1 MGCRQAVRQ
10 RTLTPSLRRF
20 ESFQPSIYLPEKAR
34 GDFFIEVFMK
44 EVMTMRKYGILAI
57 ILSVTLS
64 ITACTGTAGEPG
76 LPEAVSEAAP
86 SETPEAA
93 KEKETEEKSE
103 AVTEEASGAASKAGE
118 ETGKTET
125 KYPDR
130 EYADKTDA
138 SLSSTEY
145 TRTRGEDAK
154 SGDNVDTSIY
164 REKGNIVKIK
174 TEDYGSD
181 GLITDEY
188 YYNGDK
194 VVYMKQH
201 KTDIYGIGS
210 TYDEADLS
218 DIKADYTAGILEKAE
233 KALAEAKKNKGN
245 AVLYGY
251 AGDEQ
256 GGVLQNVTVTLRNV
270 AGDYNAEAVT
280 DGDGYYS
287 FEVPQKED
295 TYNLTYTYG
304 SYAVSS
310 LNDVH
315 IIPGTPEYSL
325 GKVYVA
331 PEGQGVHDTDVYLL
345 NPNTRSPEKLKDG
358 EYLAVISAEDPG
370 MRLRLVNTDDQ
381 STETGNQLKF
391 DPSKSK
397 AGYAVFVEDGTYLGK
412 DDMAGT
418 IGRTYVNVTIFDKDG
433 IKAAF
438 LEPAGRLGTLWKVC
452 TTDKTAGISQ
462 SGMLYSDS
470 NGWIGK

>member
-1 MGCRQAVRQ
+1 
-10 RTLTPSLRRF
+10 
-20 ESFQPSIYLPEKAR
+20 
-34 GDFFIEVFMK
+34 
-44 EVMTMRKYGILAI
+44 MRKYRLLAI
-57 ILSVTLS
+57 ILSAAFA
-64 ITACTGTAGEPG
+64 ITACTNTVNEPG
-76 LPEAVSEAAP
+76 LPAAQSEEAVSDEATETA
-86 SETPEAA
+86 SEDN
-93 KEKETEEKSE
+93 KEKTEPGS
-103 AVTEEASGAASKAGE
+103 EEASDTSV
-118 ETGKTET
+118 KTEKDSEKT
-125 KYPDR
+125 MAKYPDR
-130 EYADKTDA
+130 EYADKIDTA
-138 SLSSTEY
+138 LSSMDY

-164 REKGNIVKIK
+164 REKGKIVKIK

-181 GLITDEY
+181 GLIADEY
-188 YYNGDK
+188 YYNGDT

-210 TYDEADLS
+210 AYNEADLS
-218 DIKADYTAGILEKAE
+218 DIEADYTAGILEKAE

-256 GGVLQNVTVTLRNV
+256 GGVLQNVTVALRNV
-270 AGDYNAEAVT
+270 AGDYKAEAVT

-295 TYNLTYTYG
+295 TYNLTYTYD

-331 PEGQGVHDTDVYLL
+331 PEGQGIHDTDVYLL
-345 NPNTRSPEKLKDG
+345 NPNTKAPEKLKDG
-358 EYLAVISAEDPG
+358 EYLAVISSEDPG

-381 STETGNQLKF
+381 SAETGNQLKF

-397 AGYAVFVEDGTYLGK
+397 AGYAVFVEDGTYLGR

-438 LEPAGRLGTLWKVC
+438 LEPAGRLGTIWKVC
-452 TTDKTAGISQ
+452 TTDSKAGISQ

-470 NGWIGK
+470 TGWIGR